1 VLDSINL
8 EREGVP
14 SVTLVLDRFK
24 TGAKVQA
31 KLLNLPSL
39 KLAIIPEGRVGVTY
53 EEERQKIDV
62 IWDSLVAS
70 LII

>member
-1 VLDSINL
+1 M
-8 EREGVP
+8 
-14 SVTLVLDRFK
+14 TLVLDRFK